1 MIIQYPIAILRKIGF
16 HKFNAKSNGESL
28 LIHSYNTFF
37 LVQKLVNYRLN
48 QNYIQ
53 GLTIEDII
61 KVEVAALFH
70 DFGKT
75 YPEFQKHLHGP
86 HKLKDS
92 DIPRIKEIITT
103 EIKAVEKSYLD
114 DIVYIIQNH
123 HNVDPEKATN
133 NLRRLTRIV
142 SICDN
147 IVSSGEISQSA
158 INSLNGLI
166 DSIEYEIF
174 AIELINHPISSFV
187 IGTFDWVY
195 KKQGIEPIL
204 FAKNGTLFIKKKN
217 QPIPSLS
224 EINEVL
230 NAQISDLTIES
241 DEGIF
246 EINNT
251 NSRIYTNPTVF
262 LQLASTP
269 EVFIEKIDQEVQS
282 RLGGFK
288 KYQKDKWTESAER
301 IYLYGRVCG
310 GIHDSIIDTLG
321 EEVRKKV
328 KSSADP
334 KWNNVL
340 GIINKEKFVPKG
352 KGGRAD
358 ESTVNFIEKQYGN
371 NKSYL
376 VIVQAILDKF
386 NSLIKEVE
394 ITNNYNLQDLL
405 IYGPLY
411 QISSNLDIQ
420 QEAKYDYNKYWN
432 KLPTDTCRICH
443 TFSQITTT
451 AALFPTSELGGST
464 AVFYTDLMRLSP
476 ELKNGGGICKWCFL
490 WFSLLKN
497 KTGNNMYKLCIVPHG
512 LFGRIDWDDIFDV
525 NEIIRIGKTR
535 ENYVYPH
542 VAITGLSGKTY
553 GAFIS
558 QVVKHEKNKES
569 VLQKIYENGLRGK
582 VISTLIEPSNKL
594 FDCGGVNIAVNE
606 YDLFKVVLENVKGI
620 QSRNNYSLAV
630 RAMKQKDRVGNIFP
644 YAWGSL
650 IKTNKLLENGA
661 MIQELG
667 EKTGLGFLNA
677 IWIGG
682 GSNESRVSNADKVV
696 RRVNDTLRKLKD
708 SESKEALIDEMSAIG
723 LKVAVSTRDFKT
735 WQDERKTAEI
745 EAFRKMAGK
754 LYDYKDD
761 SSRRTELVRSM
772 AYYLAYVSKGG
783 AEK

>member
-1 MIIQYPIAILRKIGF
+1 MIIQDPIAILRKIGF
-16 HKFNAKSNGESL
+16 HKYNAKSNGESL

-37 LVQKLVNYRLN
+37 LVQKLVNHSTT
-48 QNYIQ
+48 QKYIQ
-53 GLTIEDII
+53 GLTIQDIT

-75 YPEFQKHLHGP
+75 YPEFQKHLRGP

-92 DIPRIKEIITT
+92 DIPRLKEIIIT
-103 EIKAVEKSYLD
+103 EIKAVEKSYLN
-114 DIVYIIQNH
+114 DIIYIIQNH
-123 HNVDPEKATN
+123 HSVDLDKVTN
-133 NLRRLTRIV
+133 NLGRLTRIV
-142 SICDN
+142 SVCDN
-147 IVSSGEISQSA
+147 VVSSGEISQSV
-158 INSLNGLI
+158 INSLTGLI

-174 AIELINHPISSFV
+174 PIELINHPISSYV
-187 IGTFDWVY
+187 IGTFDYVY
-195 KKQGIEPIL
+195 KKNGIEPIL
-204 FAKNGTLFIKKKN
+204 FAKNGTLFIKRKN
-217 QPIPSLS
+217 QPLPPLS

-230 NAQISDLTIES
+230 NDRISDLTIES
-241 DEGIF
+241 DAGIF
-246 EINNT
+246 EINNS
-251 NSRIYTNPTVF
+251 NNRIYTNPTIF

-269 EVFIEKIDQEVQS
+269 EVFIEKVDQEVQG

-288 KYQKDKWTESAER
+288 KYQKEKWIENIER

-310 GIHDSIIDTLG
+310 GIHDSIIDILG

-328 KSSADP
+328 KSSVDP
-334 KWNNVL
+334 KWNIFL
-340 GIINKEKFVPKG
+340 GIINKEKSAPKG
-352 KGGRAD
+352 MGGHVD
-358 ESTVNFIEKQYGN
+358 ESTVDFIEKQYGN

-376 VIVQAILDKF
+376 VIVQSILNKF
-386 NSLIKEVE
+386 TPLIKEVG
-394 ITNNYNLQDLL
+394 ITTNYDLQDLL
-405 IYGPLY
+405 IGSPFYK
-411 QISSNLDIQ
+411 ISSDFDIQ
-420 QEAKYDYNKYWN
+420 QEAKRDYEKYWN

-451 AALFPTSELGGST
+451 AALFPKSELGGST
-464 AVFYTDLMRLSP
+464 AVFYTDQMRLSP

-497 KTGNNMYKLCIVPHG
+497 KTGNKMYKLCIVPHG
-512 LFGRIDWDDIFDV
+512 MFGRIDWDDIFKD
-525 NEIIRIGKTR
+525 NEIIRIGKGL
-535 ENYVYPH
+535 ENFVYPH
-542 VAITGLSGKTY
+542 VAIAGLSGDTY
-553 GAFIS
+553 GSFIS
-558 QVVKHEKNKES
+558 QVVKHEKNRDS
-569 VLQKIYENGLRGK
+569 ILQKMYDNGLRGK
-582 VISTLIEPSNKL
+582 VISTLIEPSNRL
-594 FDCGGVNIAVNE
+594 FDCGGVNIAVGE
-606 YDLFKVVLENVKGI
+606 YDLFKAVLENVKGT

-630 RAMKQKDRVGNIFP
+630 RAMKQKDRDGNIFP

-661 MIQELG
+661 MIQVLG

-682 GSNESRVSNADKVV
+682 GSNDSRVSNADKVV

-723 LKVAVSTRDFKT
+723 LKVAISTRDFKT

-745 EAFRKMAGK
+745 EAFRKMAEK

-772 AYYLAYVSKGG
+772 AYYLAYVSKEGTQV
-783 AEK
+783 